1 MRGTFIVIEGLDG
14 SGGTT
19 QCRMLGRWLSEQG
32 AKEVVQTA
40 EPTDL
45 PVGAFIRRALRRSTE
60 EGRLGDEVLPYLFA
74 ADRQDHLDRRVG
86 PALARGATV
95 ISDRYLHSSLAYQS
109 LALDFEQVAAL
120 NAGFRIPDLTLML
133 DLAPEACLERIAQ
146 RGGELER
153 FETMERLKAIEA
165 AYESVEAWC
174 LSRGERFERIDASGS
189 PEAIHRLVQ
198 ARLRALWTGG

>member
-1 MRGTFIVIEGLDG
+1 MRGIFIVIEGLDG

-19 QCRMLGRWLSEQG
+19 QCRMLADWLREQG
-32 AKEVVQTA
+32 ASEVVETA

-45 PVGAFIRRALRRSTE
+45 PVGSFIRRALRRSTE

-86 PALARGATV
+86 PALSRGATV

-109 LALDFEQVAAL
+109 LALDFDRVAAL

-133 DLAPEACLERIAQ
+133 DLKPEACLERIAR
-146 RGGELER
+146 RGEELER
-153 FETMERLKAIEA
+153 FETLERLRAISD
-165 AYESVEAWC
+165 AYGKVEAWC
-174 LSRGERFERIDASGS
+174 LARGERFERVEASGS
-189 PEAIHRLVQ
+189 PEAIHLLVQ
-198 ARLRALWTGG
+198 TRLRALWTGA